1 MGTKSEKIELDLP
14 QDIIFAMK
22 GTERPEEVKKK
33 LKVALAILLF
43 QEKSISLGK
52 AVELAGMSRGRVT
65 EVLKEHGLP
74 AISCIRECFPIRHKS
89 LRPFLAFSIIPKVPL
104 FLPVVKL
111 S

>member
-22 GTERPEEVKKK
+22 GTERPEEVRKK

-52 AVELAGMSRGRVT
+52 AVELAGMSRARFT
-65 EVLKEHGLP
+65 EILKEHGLP
-74 AISCIRECFPIRHKS
+74 AYEYGEKDFERDRLAVKRYRES
-89 LRPFLAFSIIPKVPL
+89 LEQ
-104 FLPVVKL
+104 
-111 S
+111 